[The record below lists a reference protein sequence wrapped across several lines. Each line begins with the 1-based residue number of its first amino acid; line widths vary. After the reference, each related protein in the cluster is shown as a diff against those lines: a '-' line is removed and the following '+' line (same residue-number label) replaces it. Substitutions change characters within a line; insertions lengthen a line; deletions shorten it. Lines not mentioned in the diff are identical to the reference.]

1 MHSSDFLWMFFSF
14 AITNSSYLLA
24 VSGTK
29 PDVGPLQA
37 FGCLDT
43 QWCSVRGRAKSSESQ
58 MRFHQVSEMCRQ
70 PAGFWLNV
78 NININRSNSSSEI
91 TEMLTQC
98 QSISWRT
105 FSTSVRLCS
114 RCAGTPLLL
123 SVCDLHKNA
132 RRTWNGIKAFSNRRR
147 TTTPLP
153 AMEFLSIFHFKNRI
167 ENNVLFT

>member
-58 MRFHQVSEMCRQ
+58 MRFHQVSEMCWQ
-70 PAGFWLNV
+70 PAGFCLNV
-78 NININRSNSSSEI
+78 NINININRNNSSSEI
-91 TEMLTQC
+91 TQILGQC
-98 QSISWRT
+98 QYILAHLLNICEVVLK
-105 FSTSVRLCS
+105 VRGHP
-114 RCAGTPLLL
+114 ATVL
-123 SVCDLHKNA
+123 SLQQNTKD
-132 RRTWNGIKAFSNRRR
+132 
-147 TTTPLP
+147 
-153 AMEFLSIFHFKNRI
+153 
-167 ENNVLFT
+167 